1 MTSFNTIALCC
12 SVDTKSHGI
21 GLNSESG
28 ELMFSRYDN
37 NVMARYTAFKG
48 GRFVPS
54 KLPNAC
60 DTPAIRYNAA
70 IQYVILIIAIAI
82 SLHTIIYEVCNVEAI
97 ILAIINGF
105 SECKHCA
112 NLAST
117 TRLGRSGEP

>member
-28 ELMFSRYDN
+28 ELMFIRYDN
-37 NVMARYTAFKG
+37 NVMARYTACTG

-60 DTPAIRYNAA
+60 DTPAI
-70 IQYVILIIAIAI
+70 
-82 SLHTIIYEVCNVEAI
+82 
-97 ILAIINGF
+97 
-105 SECKHCA
+105 
-112 NLAST
+112 
-117 TRLGRSGEP
+117 